1 MKSYIILFAI
11 PFVCIIVMVIA
22 LSGVLASPFIL
33 MGFVYFQWKK
43 HQRIRETNNRRE
55 RLISKG
61 IIGKNVRK

>member
-1 MKSYIILFAI
+1 
-11 PFVCIIVMVIA
+11 MVIA